1 MAIFQNQAAITWGGT
16 TRLSNI
22 TTGQIVDVVNAN
34 KTAVVDTYA
43 TGDTLTY
50 VVNINNTGDTAL
62 TGLTVTDD
70 LGGYEAG
77 DPAATVVPL
86 TYTADSLL
94 FFIDG
99 VPQPTPTVTADAGLT
114 VTGITVP
121 AEGTATLVY
130 QATANEYAPL
140 GCGGEIVNTVTISGD
155 GLCEDVEASA
165 TVAAVC
171 GVDLAIMKSVSPDTV
186 TCGERVTYTFVIEN
200 EGGEAA
206 DAEVG
211 AVVTDT
217 FDPILTDV
225 VVTLGGVTLT
235 EGTDYTYEETT
246 GEFAT
251 VAGVVN
257 VPAATYEQDPETGVW
272 STVPGSVTLTVMGNI

>member
-86 TYTADSLL
+86 TYAEDSLL

-235 EGTDYTYEETT
+235 EGTDYTYDETT

-251 VAGVVN
+251 VAGVVS